1 MSGPADLAGGVG
13 PAAVRPG
20 SGGGPVLVAFAGLPG
35 VGKSTLAVR
44 VGAALRAPVLPVDP
58 VERALGHYGL
68 VGDVPGM
75 AAYGA
80 VAGLAEV
87 QLGLG
92 LSVVI
97 DAVNPVASARGLWHD
112 LAERSGVP
120 LRVIEVHCGDEAE
133 HRRRVEARPAGG
145 QAPATWEQT
154 LVRRAEY
161 EPLIGPRLV
170 VDTAVAGDP
179 LPGILAY
186 LT

>member
-1 MSGPADLAGGVG
+1 MTAPRPAVDPHARSGAGE
-13 PAAVRPG
+13 PM
-20 SGGGPVLVAFAGLPG
+20 LVAFAGLPG
-35 VGKSTLAVR
+35 VGKTTLALR

-58 VERALGHYGL
+58 VEQALGRYGL

-92 LSVVI
+92 LSVVV

-112 LAERSGVP
+112 LAERAGVP
-120 LRVIEVHCGDEAE
+120 LRVVEVHCGDEAE
-133 HRRRVEARPAGG
+133 HRRRVEARQPD
-145 QAPATWEQT
+145 QHHPTWEQT
-154 LVRRAEY
+154 LLRRAEY

-170 VDTAVAGDP
+170 VDTALDTDP
-179 LPGILAY
+179 MPGILAY
-186 LT
+186 LR

>member
-1 MSGPADLAGGVG
+1 MTSGVPG
-13 PAAVRPG
+13 PGATVDPGAVRPG
-20 SGGGPVLVAFAGLPG
+20 ADGPLLVAFAGLPG

-58 VERALGHYGL
+58 VERALGRYGL
-68 VGDVPGM
+68 VGDVPGT

-92 LSVVI
+92 LSVVV

-112 LAERSGVP
+112 LAVRAGVP

-133 HRRRVEARPAGG
+133 HRRRVESRLPDEHL
-145 QAPATWEQT
+145 PTWEQT

-161 EPLIGPRLV
+161 EPIIGPRLV
-170 VDTAVAGDP
+170 VDTAVDTDP

-186 LT
+186 LR

>member
-1 MSGPADLAGGVG
+1 MSSGP
-13 PAAVRPG
+13 PAPDGRVDPGAVRPG
-20 SGGGPVLVAFAGLPG
+20 AGGPLLVAFAGLPA

-44 VGAALRAPVLPVDP
+44 VGAALHAPVLPVDP
-58 VERALGHYGL
+58 VERALHRYGL

-92 LSVVI
+92 LSVVV

-112 LAERSGVP
+112 LAERAGVP

-133 HRRRVEARPAGG
+133 HRRRVEARLPDEHL
-145 QAPATWEQT
+145 PTWEQT
-154 LVRRAEY
+154 LLRRAEY
-161 EPLIGPRLV
+161 EPIIGPRLV
-170 VDTAVAGDP
+170 VDTAVDTDP

-186 LT
+186 LK